1 MTLAIGYYVLS
12 FIIGLISP
20 FWGLVGFTC
29 SLLLRFQDHYPQIV
43 AIKPFTLL
51 LFGMIL
57 SCIINKNKLSK
68 LVWKQD
74 KLILYLLLLSILG
87 LLIMSPGKVVSET
100 YLFLCSISLYYFTS
114 RIMQTPAQFITLFF
128 CMGLSVAYL
137 GYLAIEDIN
146 LLGLQ
151 SQYIDPRSNR
161 WQGIGYYENS
171 NEFGQLMITTIPFL
185 LACILIRKSK
195 ILSAA
200 SIALMSL
207 LLFVMVKC
215 ESRTVMVTLALMFVG
230 TFMLRGTGN
239 IAKKAIVGGC
249 MSIVMLTVLTFMPG
263 PLQERMGTILDAG
276 NDESFQGRT
285 RAWGYGF
292 DMVSWYPFTGVG
304 KGEWLEY
311 HGLASHNSYVEVM
324 AETGLPGIYLYLWT
338 IWLCF
343 AQFKPIMTNNHA
355 NAPPKTKE
363 HLADENSS
371 YGMQE
376 PASGLFSFEQVAS
389 DENENNADKTT
400 KKEINNTERTVAIAV
415 LITFVGWLLYIF
427 LGNQGF
433 SVWTYFYLGLCC
445 ALGNFMPLE
454 NNSEDPVSIF
464 NENDN
469 ER

>member
-1 MTLAIGYYVLS
+1 MTLAICYYISS
-12 FIIGLISP
+12 FLIGIISP

-51 LFGMIL
+51 LFGMLL
-57 SCIINKNKLSK
+57 SCIINNNKLSK
-68 LVWKQD
+68 LKWKQD
-74 KLILYLLLLSILG
+74 KLILYLLLLSIIG
-87 LLIMSPGKVVSET
+87 LLIMSPGSLVSET

-128 CMGLSVAYL
+128 CMGLSVTYL
-137 GYLAIEDIN
+137 GYLAIEDVN
-146 LLGLQ
+146 MFGLQ
-151 SQYIDPRSNR
+151 SPYIDPRSNR
-161 WQGIGYYENS
+161 WQGVGYYENS

-185 LACILIRKSK
+185 LACVLIRKSTL
-195 ILSAA
+195 LSVA
-200 SIALMSL
+200 SIALMSV

-215 ESRTVMVTLALMFVG
+215 ESRTVMVTLAMMFIG
-230 TFMLRGTGN
+230 TFMLRGKGN
-239 IAKKAIVGGC
+239 IAKKAIVGGG
-249 MSIVMLTVLTFMPG
+249 MSIIMLTVLTFMPG

-292 DMVSWYPFTGVG
+292 DMVSWYPITGVG

-324 AETGLPGIYLYLWT
+324 AETGIPGIYLYLWT
-338 IWLCF
+338 IWLCLT
-343 AQFKPIMTNNHA
+343 QFKPIMTNKNA
-355 NAPPKTKE
+355 NAPPKIHDYFIDIDNPHVTHE
-363 HLADENSS
+363 PDNNS
-371 YGMQE
+371 
-376 PASGLFSFEQVAS
+376 LFMDHNINNS
-389 DENENNADKTT
+389 DE
-400 KKEINNTERTVAIAV
+400 KKEITNTEKTVAIAV

-445 ALGNFMPLE
+445 ALANFMPIE
-454 NNSEDPVSIF
+454 KNSEDPVSIF
-464 NENDN
+464 NESNN